1 MRGKLRNM
9 EQEGGRRREEGGG
22 RKEEVLRSEE
32 IGVRSCGIRF
42 ADDFEIWRKEKGESQ
57 NLPAD
62 FRSIQAGVARLTI
75 GRSYGILIR
84 KMRDQSLYK

>member
-22 RKEEVLRSEE
+22 RKEEVLRS
-32 IGVRSCGIRF
+32 CGIRF

-57 NLPAD
+57 NLPAG

-84 KMRDQSLYK
+84 KMRD